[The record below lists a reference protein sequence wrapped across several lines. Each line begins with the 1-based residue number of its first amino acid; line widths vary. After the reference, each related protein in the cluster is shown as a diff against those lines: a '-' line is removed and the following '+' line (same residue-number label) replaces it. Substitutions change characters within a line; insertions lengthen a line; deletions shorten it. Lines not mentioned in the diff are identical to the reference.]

1 MHVMLEALARTWWL
15 LLLLR
20 GVAAIALG
28 VLTLLWPGVTLVVL
42 VLFCGAYA
50 LADGV
55 LALLAAV
62 RGGSAAPRAWLVI
75 AGVAGIAVGVLT
87 AVWPGMTAVALVWL
101 IGAWAL
107 ANGVLQI
114 VAANRLRTE
123 IEEAWL
129 LVAGG
134 VVAVLLGL
142 VLLARPNAGA
152 LAIALVVAVFAIV
165 YGVLLASFACTVR
178 WRAGASRRALTWP
191 AWRG

>member
-1 MHVMLEALARTWWL
+1 MHVMLEALARNWW

-28 VLTLLWPGVTLVVL
+28 VLMLLWPGVTLVVL

-50 LADGV
+50 LVDGV
-55 LALLAAV
+55 LALVAAV
-62 RGGSAAPRAWLVI
+62 KGGTAAPRAWLVI
-75 AGVAGIAVGVLT
+75 AGMAGITVGVLT
-87 AVWPGMTAVALVWL
+87 AVWPAMTAVVLVSI

-114 VAANRLRTE
+114 VAAIRLRKE
-123 IEEAWL
+123 IEEEWL

-142 VLLARPNAGA
+142 VLLARPDAGA

-165 YGVLLASFACTVR
+165 YGLLLASFACTMR
-178 WRAGASRRALTWP
+178 WRAGASRHAPTWP